1 MTPMLDKKKK
11 AARGPSRTA
20 IGGNVS
26 LSLALGCLLV
36 GLVNYISYR
45 HYKTFDFSSTGTF
58 TLSDKT
64 RNLLQSLDVPIR
76 ILMLFGGDNIG
87 YTEVKG
93 LLERYR
99 DEGSGRVR
107 LEVVDRFIERARA
120 EALASEFQVA
130 MQDDVVVVRAGDSHR
145 AIPSTEL
152 FEIDKGPPLGDRIG
166 SFNAEVRVTSAIASL
181 ISGRRKK
188 VYFTQGHGEP
198 DPASKEESG
207 LSDLRDRIS
216 HDNADVATINLLMQ
230 PQMPQD
236 ADVIVIAGVVS
247 PFQPQEIELLNGY
260 IGRGGNLL
268 VMLDPGKPHGLGNLL
283 ERMGVIARDEVI
295 VWPAR
300 VAGVAV
306 LVQTIPAE
314 TYGNHPIVSRF
325 KKINLLFHNTL
336 SFARAPATGEE
347 GTRITELVLSPASAW
362 GETEGL
368 SETAKFDEG
377 QDHRGPLCMA
387 IAVDSGRV
395 GNENVDLAGARLV
408 AVGCSGIFTNEG
420 LLRSPLA
427 ADLAQNAINWMVRQD
442 RLIGIAPKQPRRTGY
457 ALSVAQ
463 LTTLGLLVGI
473 VIPASVLLIGAAAW
487 VQRRS

>member
-1 MTPMLDKKKK
+1 MPHKKK
-11 AARGPSRTA
+11 APRGPSRTA

-26 LSLALGCLLV
+26 ISIVLGVILV
-36 GLVNYISYR
+36 GLLNYISYR
-45 HYKTFDFSSTGTF
+45 HYKTFDFSTTGNF

-64 RNLLQSLDVPIR
+64 KNLLRSLESPIR
-76 ILMLFGGDNIG
+76 ILMLFGGDSTG

-93 LLERYR
+93 ILERYR
-99 DEGSGRVR
+99 DEGAGRVR

-120 EALASEFQVA
+120 EALANELQVTA
-130 MQDDVVVVRAGDSHR
+130 QDDVVVVRTGDNHR
-145 AIPSTEL
+145 AIPASEL
-152 FEIDKGPPLGDRIG
+152 FEIDTGPPFGDRIG
-166 SFNAEVRVTSAIASL
+166 SFHAEDRITSAIASL

-198 DPASKEESG
+198 DPAVKEQSG
-207 LSDLRDRIS
+207 LSELSDRIS
-216 HDNADVATINLLMQ
+216 RDNADVATINLLMQ
-230 PQMPQD
+230 PQVPQD
-236 ADVIVIAGVVS
+236 ADVIVVPGVLS
-247 PFQPQEIELLNGY
+247 PFQPQELELLNGFV
-260 IGRGGNLL
+260 GRGGNLL
-268 VMLDPGKPHGLGNLL
+268 VMLDPGKPHGLGSLL
-283 ERMGVIARDEVI
+283 ERMGVIARDEVV

-300 VAGVAV
+300 VAGVPV

-336 SFARAPATGEE
+336 SFARAPATGKE

-362 GETEGL
+362 GEAKGL

-408 AVGCSGIFTNEG
+408 AIGCSGIFTNEG
-420 LLRSPLA
+420 LLRSPMV
-427 ADLAQNAINWMVRQD
+427 ADLARNAINWMVRQD
-442 RLIGIAPKQPRRTGY
+442 QLIGIAPKQSRRTGY

-473 VIPASVLLIGAAAW
+473 VIPASVLLIGAAVW

>member
-1 MTPMLDKKKK
+1 MAEKKK
-11 AARGPSRTA
+11 ALARGPSRTM
-20 IGGNVS
+20 IGGNVTVS
-26 LSLALGCLLV
+26 IALGCLLA
-36 GLVNYISYR
+36 GLVNYLSYR
-45 HYKTFDFSSTGTF
+45 HYQTFDFSASGTF

-64 RNLLQSLDVPIR
+64 KNVLRSLESPVR
-76 ILMLFGGDNIG
+76 IFMLFSGDSVG

-120 EALASEFQVA
+120 EALAAEYQVTA
-130 MQDDVVVVRAGDSHR
+130 QDDVVIVRAGGNHR
-145 AIPSTEL
+145 VIPSNEL
-152 FEIDKGPPLGDRIG
+152 FEVDKGPPFGDRIG
-166 SFNAEVRVTSAIASL
+166 SFNAEDRVTSAMAAI
-181 ISGRRKK
+181 ISGRRKRI
-188 VYFTQGHGEP
+188 YFTQGHGEA
-198 DPASKEESG
+198 DPASQESVG
-207 LSDLRDRIS
+207 LSELRDRIGR
-216 HDNADVATINLLMQ
+216 DNADVATVNLLMQ
-230 PQMPQD
+230 PQLPQD
-236 ADVIVIAGVVS
+236 ADVVVVAGPLS
-247 PFQPQEIELLNGY
+247 PFQSQEIELLNGY
-260 IGRGGNLL
+260 LGRGGNLL
-268 VMLDPGKPHGLGNLL
+268 LMLDPGKPHGLGSLL
-283 ERMGVIARDEVI
+283 ERMGVIARDEVV

-300 VAGVAV
+300 VAGVPV

-336 SFARAPATGEE
+336 SFARAPTSGKE
-347 GTRITELVLSPASAW
+347 GTRITELVFSPASAW

-377 QDHRGPLCMA
+377 RDHQGPLCMA

-420 LLRSPLA
+420 LRRSPLA
-427 ADLAQNAINWMVRQD
+427 ADLARNAINWMVRQD
-442 RLIGIAPKQPRRTGY
+442 QLIGIAPKQPRRNGY
-457 ALSVAQ
+457 ALSAAQ
-463 LTTLGLLVGI
+463 LATLALLVGA

-487 VQRRS
+487 FQRRS